1 MTNLRIY
8 SQGVGQAVAALD
20 DVIAFVKYFSTFAF
34 LTFSLGVESLSL
46 CHFSDLS
53 LGIVTVAQSLYISFA
68 LLKKTNRQNR
78 RELFPYIEILLSSLL
93 RVRQGVQRN
102 LEESIDL

>member
-1 MTNLRIY
+1 MRECKATWKRASIY

-53 LGIVTVAQSLYISFA
+53 LGVLSLSLNRSTSLLLY
-68 LLKKTNRQNR
+68 LKKQTDK
-78 RELFPYIEILLSSLL
+78 
-93 RVRQGVQRN
+93 
-102 LEESIDL
+102 IDVTFFHT